1 MTKVSAQT
9 FSRGNKKR
17 IQLRKTLHRFPDFIN
32 RKYFTLILKNDD
44 INCAGQFC
52 YRHGLF
58 HNTKAATGDVLKT
71 QIKVS
76 QNSLENTYVSVSSLI
91 KLQGLGLQL
100 Y

>member
-9 FSRGNKKR
+9 FSRGKKKL
-17 IQLRKTLHRFPDFIN
+17 IQLRKTLYRFPDFIN
-32 RKYFTLILKNDD
+32 RKYFTLILKNDA
-44 INCAGQFC
+44 INCAGKFC

-71 QIKVS
+71 QMKVS